1 MLLADRIVVFLWS
14 TVGRDNLELKSP
26 IISGKRRA
34 SGPATTLRKRVEHG
48 ITQSASTRCRIP
60 P

>member
-1 MLLADRIVVFLWS
+1 MPLADRIVVFLWS
-14 TVGRDNLELKSP
+14 AVGRDNLELKSP
-26 IISGKRRA
+26 ITPA
-34 SGPATTLRKRVEHG
+34 SGARAPATTLRKRVEHR